1 MKFDHEKIKEKLR
14 NFWKAN
20 KNELHYFLKGKEV
33 FHRNISSCNFQ
44 LKECETTEEYNF
56 EVDVP
61 LIRMTIDSVEMPYTA
76 NFFIKVV
83 PDTSLAN
90 DIPGEKIVEIHDN
103 RINLYKFPP
112 FN

>member
-1 MKFDHEKIKEKLR
+1 
-14 NFWKAN
+14 
-20 KNELHYFLKGKEV
+20 
-33 FHRNISSCNFQ
+33 
-44 LKECETTEEYNF
+44 
-56 EVDVP
+56 
-61 LIRMTIDSVEMPYTA
+61 MTIDSVEMPYTA